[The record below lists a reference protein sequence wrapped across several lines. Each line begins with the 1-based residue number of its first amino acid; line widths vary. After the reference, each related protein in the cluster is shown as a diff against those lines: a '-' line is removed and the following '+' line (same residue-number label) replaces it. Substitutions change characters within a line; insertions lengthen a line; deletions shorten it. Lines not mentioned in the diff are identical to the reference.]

1 MTHIQIGDT
10 TPRRQFD
17 ADGEQ
22 LAFDFTFPIFQDDDL
37 DVYVDQAQMV
47 LDTDYSVTGAGE
59 SAGGTVTFFTAPAN
73 NTTVTLVRRLAIQRT
88 TDFQESGELRSKVLN
103 DELDYQTAALQQV
116 ADDASRGVR
125 LHETDA
131 ATDMVLPA
139 KADRADR
146 TLGFDANGAPVA
158 GPSVSE

>member
-59 SAGGTVTFFTAPAN
+59 SAGGTVTFFTAPAKW
-73 NTTVTLVRRLAIQRT
+73 TGSLAI
-88 TDFQESGELRSKVLN
+88 FSRSWS
-103 DELDYQTAALQQV
+103 
-116 ADDASRGVR
+116 ASK
-125 LHETDA
+125 TC
-131 ATDMVLPA
+131 
-139 KADRADR
+139 
-146 TLGFDANGAPVA
+146 GAP
-158 GPSVSE
+158 GRSSSSSS